1 MTGGEQRYGEM
12 ALMAGALNA
21 RAAGPSPL
29 SSALSGGG
37 QGDWQP
43 PPCSAGRE
51 HS

>member
-1 MTGGEQRYGEM
+1 MPGLLASYLSAVPNQAGG
-12 ALMAGALNA
+12 A
-21 RAAGPSPL
+21 
-29 SSALSGGG
+29 G